1 MLGIVTMLAS
11 AGANLVANFI
21 DKGKEEAV
29 DFIKEKTGVNLRVD
43 TDPSSISKVEK
54 WAKNNTETLNTKL
67 ADIQNARHMQE
78 MALAQDDKFSKR
90 FIYYF
95 AFFWSFVSVIY
106 IFLIT
111 MYDIP
116 KTNQRFADT
125 ILGFLMG
132 TIISGIITFFYGSS
146 LGSKSKDSILA
157 KK

>member
-1 MLGIVTMLAS
+1 MFGIATMLAS

-29 DFIKEKTGVNLRVD
+29 DFVKEKTGINLRVD
-43 TDPSSISKVEK
+43 TDPGSIAKVEK
-54 WAKNNTETLNTKL
+54 WAKNNTEALNAKL

-78 MALAQDDKFSKR
+78 IALVQDDKFSKR

-95 AFFWSFVSVIY
+95 AFFWSIVSVAY
-106 IFLIT
+106 IFLVTI
-111 MYDIP
+111 YDIP

-146 LGSKSKDSILA
+146 LGSKSKDNILA